1 MLAYLLDEHLSPEI
15 AVQIR
20 HKRPGIVIESVQTWR
35 AGQFRQ
41 TEDTHI
47 LMAAAEARLT
57 LVTYDRS
64 TILPVLEEWG
74 QAGRSHAGVL
84 FISHRAIPSSA
95 IGALVNALIVHWE
108 ATQADDWTDRIEF
121 LRPVASGDVDG

>member
-15 AVQIR
+15 AIQIR
-20 HKRPGIVIESVQTWR
+20 LKRPGIVIDSIQTWHE
-35 AGQFRQ
+35 GQFRQ
-41 TEDTHI
+41 MEDELI
-47 LMAAAEARLT
+47 LLAAAEAGLT

-64 TILPVLEEWG
+64 TILPLLEEWG
-74 QAGRSHAGVL
+74 EAGRSHAGVL

-95 IGALVNALIVHWE
+95 IGTLVNALIAHWE

-121 LRPVASGDVDG
+121 LRPAESGENRR